1 MEEQILNELELLKK
15 SVEDLDT
22 EFRKKGERD
31 EWMKTKFD
39 EMHSRLLS
47 YQDGIVEKR
56 IDPLL
61 KSVILLSDSI
71 RKDVSS
77 VEDEHIKTYLNNL
90 IDQIDAILFEYDI
103 EVYSGP
109 DYFDPKLQTASKVIK
124 TDEPEN
130 YKRVASVVTVGY
142 KRNDKVFRTE
152 RVIIYKYEERGI
164 DNE

>member
-15 SVEDLDT
+15 SVEDLGT
-22 EFRKKGERD
+22 EFRKKGEND
-31 EWMKTKFD
+31 EWMKTKYD

-47 YQDGIVEKR
+47 YQGGIVEKR
-56 IDPLL
+56 MDPLL
-61 KSVILLSDSI
+61 KSVILLSDGI
-71 RKDVSS
+71 RKDISS
-77 VEDEHIKTYLNNL
+77 IEDEQIKTYLNNL

-103 EVYSGP
+103 EAYSGP
-109 DYFDPKLQTASKVIK
+109 DYFDPKLQTVSKVIK

-130 YKRVASVVTVGY
+130 DKRVVSVVTVGY
-142 KRNDKVFRTE
+142 KRFDKVFRIE